1 MVTGMITHSPVLP
14 VVLPALAGVLLI
26 FLSGRSETAR
36 RAVSLGA
43 TILLVALGLHLAQQ
57 ASGGERVV
65 YELGAWPAPFG
76 IVLVVDRLS
85 AYMVLLTSIVAAV
98 SLLAAIPRW
107 DQLSKNFHAI
117 FQFQL
122 MGLNIAFLTGDVF
135 NLFVAFEVLLIASYG
150 LLVHGGGAT
159 RSRAG
164 LHYVVLNLVGSA
176 LFLLAVGLIY
186 GVTGTLNMADLAVKA
201 AQVSGSDAQLLRIGG
216 LLLLTVF
223 AIKAAVLPL
232 YFWLPSAYSAAT
244 PPVAA
249 LFAVMTKVGVYAILR
264 VYTLC
269 FGSSA
274 GELVNL
280 AEPILLP
287 VALATLV
294 AGTLGALAARSLRI
308 LVSYLT
314 IASIGTL
321 LVAVGLF
328 STASMTAAL
337 YYLVHSTLVSAV
349 LFLIAG
355 EVVSHRGKHADQLQ
369 VGPRI
374 ANQAILG
381 LLFFA
386 AAIAMAG
393 LPPLSGF
400 LGKLMIL
407 QSTGSWQQTGW
418 VWSVI
423 LATGLLMIISLS
435 RAGSVLF
442 WKSDQP
448 VIAKAPRPALAP
460 ITCLLTLLILLSI
473 FAEPATTLARATADQ
488 LLDPAGY
495 IEAVLGT
502 ERALEAQS
510 LALPI
515 EEQSP

>member
-1 MVTGMITHSPVLP
+1 MMMHSPVLP

-26 FLSGRSETAR
+26 LVSGRTAAVQ
-36 RAVSLGA
+36 RAINITA
-43 TILLVALGLHLAQQ
+43 TALLVTLGLQLAML

-85 AYMVLLTSIVAAV
+85 AYMVLLTSLVAAI
-98 SLLAAIPRW
+98 SLLAAVPRW
-107 DQLSKNFHAI
+107 DQLSRNFHAI

-122 MGLNIAFLTGDVF
+122 MGLNIAFLTGDLF

-150 LLVHGGGAT
+150 LLVHGGGAA

-164 LHYVVLNLVGSA
+164 LRYVVLNLVGSA

-201 AQVSGSDAQLLRIGG
+201 AQVRGADAQLLRIGG

-249 LFAVMTKVGVYAILR
+249 LFAVMTKVGVYAIVR

-269 FGSSA
+269 FGAGA
-274 GELVNL
+274 GELMNL
-280 AEPILLP
+280 AEPVLLP
-287 VALATLV
+287 AALATLI
-294 AGTLGALAARSLRI
+294 AGTLGALAARSLRG

-321 LVAVGLF
+321 LIAVGLF
-328 STASMTAAL
+328 SAAGMTAAL

-355 EVVSHRGKHADQLQ
+355 EVVSRRGEPADVLSN
-369 VGPRI
+369 GPRI
-374 ANQAILG
+374 ADQASLG

-407 QSTGSWQQTGW
+407 QSTTTWQQTGW
-418 VWSVI
+418 VWSAI
-423 LATGLLMIISLS
+423 LATGLLMIISLG

-442 WKSDQP
+442 WKSDGP
-448 VIAKAPRPALAP
+448 VLSQSPRRTLTP
-460 ITCLLTLLILLSI
+460 ITCLTVLLALLS
-473 FAEPATTLARATADQ
+473 ALAGPATNLARATADQ

-502 ERALEAQS
+502 ERALEAQR
-510 LALPI
+510 LPLPT